1 MNKKLNFRNALTL
14 TAVAAIGAAISAKAA
29 DTPQYERGVD
39 GKDHAVLYRTTNGSG
54 YTFDAQKWDYAS
66 EGSANN
72 AAWIPDSIAVLAYNN
87 VGWGNSM
94 DVDVYA
100 IRPVYSSFFFG
111 TRNAGKLR
119 LGAGGIEFVPS
130 GASCTM
136 TTRFKSSNMLH
147 LTASQTWTV
156 ADGKSAIFRMND
168 LSNFD
173 DSPFVLTAEDDITLS
188 LSGNFTW
195 EMNQSAAFQKVDVNV
210 TSPAKIH
217 LSATANA
224 NGVLQGGS
232 LNARTLTNDGGYV
245 QVKSMTGDP
254 CRVAANV
261 VLKNNATLAVNCD
274 TSSTMAEGLAID
286 DVADS
291 ISASVGTGIVKGSI
305 APSETAFPVSAAAGA
320 TLSLRAA
327 WRGAPS
333 FAISGA
339 GTIEFD
345 GSGDAPNIASAD
357 GFTGTLVLKQSCTFA
372 AGVLENFG
380 GSIVYRVN
388 ATITGRYPTPVDF
401 SHISVENGAKLTLN
415 WYSPNA
421 PVSYTS
427 GMTVA
432 TGLGT
437 GVTAD
442 DLTVSYR
449 QEAGDKAYPASL
461 GVDVNVVDG
470 TISTMPQEPR
480 PRLVYQGTY
489 FDHAS
494 NYWKNESNETV
505 GWTDG
510 AIAVL
515 SGLNGTI
522 YNGTFSPYQLFMPTG
537 KQGGFIRGNT
547 SGANV
552 YRLHLGAGGLDLY
565 NNGPSLWNLLEF
577 RLTSP
582 QVWCHTNSDA
592 TVAFT
597 IGNHEQSGRVPDLV
611 TADPDCDL
619 TVLGSLSVYLNAK
632 GDFRHSGITL
642 DGTKANN
649 AAKLILDN
657 VKSAASTATDITL
670 NAKTLTIK
678 GHSVLTVNSDDRV
691 EGGWTIAK
699 DLVLVSNA
707 NGTPEVAFGTDA
719 NNAVMGLDVA
729 TISSTGTGSAAKM
742 TGTARIVSDAL
753 SVTIAS
759 GSSLNFGVGLV
770 NAAEK
775 SAAVTLHGGGELV
788 AGCKNAAQALRLTS
802 ATVADF
808 TGTVRVPNGGVLSL
822 DGTVNLAGVTLENG
836 AIVDMNAGAGATIAD
851 WSNVTFPASGT
862 VTISLRSDVPY
873 AAAMQ
878 SVAVPGDFSGVSSS
892 DRAKIR
898 IIVDDG
904 QDNSPY
910 SVVATPRFDGGTLY
924 ADLTASMVNGN
935 TSNGRT
941 VWLGEDFGDARV
953 LSNWTKYESDATFD
967 PSLHPDSVSVLDGT
981 WLYYGLCSAMN
992 WKIDLGG
999 LELHVNDMR
1008 NNSDQTNPHYYA
1020 ISNGT
1025 LHARTA
1031 MLYNG
1036 AFDIWKDGHLL
1047 ADAYGKPSGIAGF
1060 WLRTYGKTYPF
1071 RLTIHDGGEMKATG
1085 EHQGFNFYNLACVV
1099 EEGGRLELSAKS
1111 VGVMTSNT
1119 DSSFVNYGT
1128 LSLPRGWVATNFYET
1143 AGEFAATCTV
1153 AQCGGRLEYAGA
1165 FDVAQ
1170 RDGLYANVT
1179 YRLAVSGGTLAP
1191 SGDVSFAEWDLQIAP
1206 GADFGVEVRAGDTAT
1221 LGDFNWGGDFTLTKT
1236 GAGAFE
1242 LTVANSVDNGN
1253 VVVRGGYLVNGGDLN
1268 VGALAVTYAEDGCLA
1283 ADPTATG
1290 AAADYGLLL
1299 TNATISAA
1307 AGTYNVRF
1315 VRSGAP
1321 EWINVLTVPES
1332 ADPGLDAENVVFST
1346 SVGRESEGE
1355 IRREAITVGGVSCV
1369 RYAVR
1374 RKPKGMML
1382 IYR

>member
-1 MNKKLNFRNALTL
+1 MNMKPNVMNMLAL
-14 TAVAAIGAAISAKAA
+14 TAVAAIGVAISASAA

-39 GKDHAVLYRTTNGSG
+39 GKDHAILYRNVGG
-54 YTFDAQKWDYAS
+54 EAFNAAKWDYTSDGSGHNVAWAS
-66 EGSANN
+66 DA
-72 AAWIPDSIAVLAYNN
+72 IAVLTTGN
-87 VGWGNSM
+87 VSWGSGMNAEA
-94 DVDVYA
+94 YA
-100 IRPVYSSFFFG
+100 IRPQQAGFFFFG
-111 TRNAGKLR
+111 TLTTASLR
-119 LGAGGIEFVPS
+119 LGAGGIEFANS
-130 GASCTM
+130 GASM
-136 TTRFKSSNMLH
+136 ETRFKSSNALH
-147 LTASQTWTV
+147 LTASQTWK
-156 ADGKSAIFRMND
+156 AAEGKTATLRINWTSY
-168 LSNFD
+168 LD
-173 DSPFVLTAEDDITLS
+173 DNPFVLTAEDDITLS
-188 LSGNFTW
+188 ISGGLTW

-261 VLKNNATLAVNCD
+261 VLKNDATLAVNCD

-305 APSETAFPVSAAAGA
+305 APSATAFPVSADAGA

-345 GSGDAPNIASAD
+345 GSGDTPNIALAD
-357 GFTGTLVLKQSCTFA
+357 GFTGTLVLKQSCTFG

-380 GSIVYRVN
+380 GSIVYRAN
-388 ATITGRYPTPVDF
+388 ATITGHYPTPVDF
-401 SHISVENGAKLTLN
+401 SHISLENGAKLTLN

-432 TGLGT
+432 TGLGA
-437 GVTAD
+437 GVTTA
-442 DLTVSYR
+442 DLTISYR
-449 QEAGDKAYPASL
+449 QEAGDKAYPTSL
-461 GVDVNVVDG
+461 GVDVNVVSG
-470 TISTMPQEPR
+470 TLSTTPQEPR
-480 PRLVYQGTY
+480 PRLVYQGEGAY
-489 FDHAS
+489 FDS
-494 NYWKNESNETV
+494 NSNFWKNESDETV

-510 AIAVL
+510 AIAVWS
-515 SGLNGTI
+515 SGKNGRVA
-522 YNGTFSPYQLFMPTG
+522 NGTFSPYQIFVPSD
-537 KQGGFIRGNT
+537 KDAGFIGGST
-547 SGANV
+547 SGDNV

-565 NNGPSLWNLLEF
+565 KNGPKVWNFLEF

-592 TVAFT
+592 MVSFT

-611 TADPDCDL
+611 TADTDCGL
-619 TVLGSLSVYLNAK
+619 TILGSLAVYLNAK
-632 GDFRHSGITL
+632 GDFRYSDIIL

-649 AAKLILDN
+649 AAKLIIDN

-691 EGGWTIAK
+691 EGGYTIAK

-707 NGTPEVAFGTDA
+707 NGTPEVNFGTDA

-742 TGTARIVSDAL
+742 TGTAKIVTESIA
-753 SVTIAS
+753 VTVAS

-878 SVAVPGDFSGVSSS
+878 NVAVPGDFSGVSSS

-904 QDNSPY
+904 QGNSPY

-924 ADLTASMVNGN
+924 ADLSASLTGAAS
-935 TSNGRT
+935 SNGRT
-941 VWLGEDFGDARV
+941 VWLGEDFGDARD
-953 LSNWTKYESDATFD
+953 LSNWTYFTDTFD
-967 PSLHPDSVSVLDGT
+967 PSVHPDSIEVLDGSY
-981 WLYYGLCSAMN
+981 LAYGIYSAMN
-992 WKIDLGG
+992 WKINLGG
-999 LELHVNDMR
+999 LELHANDMR
-1008 NNSDQTNPHYYA
+1008 NTSDQANPHYYA

-1047 ADAYGKPSGIAGF
+1047 ADGYGLSSGMASF
-1060 WLRTYGKTYPF
+1060 WLRTYGGTDPF

-1085 EHQGFNFYNLACVV
+1085 EHLGFNFYNLACVV

-1128 LSLPRGWVATNFYET
+1128 LSLPRGWVATNFYQT

-1206 GADFGVEVRAGDTAT
+1206 GADFGVEVSREDKASLAA
-1221 LGDFNWGGDFTLTKT
+1221 FNWGEDFALTKT

-1242 LTVANSVDNGN
+1242 LTVTNRVESGR
-1253 VVVRGGYLVNGGDLN
+1253 VVVQNGYLVNGGDFN
-1268 VGALAVTYAEDGCLA
+1268 VGSLAVTYAAGGCLA

-1321 EWINVLTVPES
+1321 TWINVLTVPAS
-1332 ADPGLDAENVVFST
+1332 ADPVLNAENVSFST
-1346 SVGRESEGE
+1346 ASGREARGMV
-1355 IRREAITVGGVSCV
+1355 RREEVVVGGVQCV
-1369 RYAVR
+1369 RYAVCR
-1374 RKPKGMML
+1374 DASGAM
-1382 IYR
+1382 IIVF

>member
-1 MNKKLNFRNALTL
+1 MNMKPNVMNMLAL
-14 TAVAAIGAAISAKAA
+14 TAVAAIGAAISAIAA
-29 DTPQYERGVD
+29 DAPQYERGVD
-39 GKDHAVLYRTTNGSG
+39 GRDHAVLYQKSG
-54 YTFDAQKWDYAS
+54 GMNFTASSWDYAR
-66 EGSANN
+66 EDTAHNR
-72 AAWIPDSIAVLAYNN
+72 AWISDAIALLTSGN
-87 VGWGNSM
+87 VNWGSGM
-94 DVDVYA
+94 DTEAYA
-100 IRPVYSSFFFG
+100 IRPEQTGFFFFG
-111 TRNAGKLR
+111 KFTTASLR
-119 LGAGGIEFVPS
+119 LGAGGIEFANS
-130 GASCTM
+130 GATM
-136 TTRFKSSNMLH
+136 ATRFNTSNVLH
-147 LTASQTWTV
+147 LAASQTWK
-156 ADGKSAIFRMND
+156 AAEGKTATLRFNWTD
-168 LSNFD
+168 YLSD
-173 DSPFVLTAEDDITLS
+173 TPFVLTAEDDITLS
-188 LSGNFTW
+188 IAGGLTVD
-195 EMNQSAAFQKVDVNV
+195 MNQSAAFQKVDVNV
-210 TSPAKIH
+210 TSPAKVL
-217 LSATANA
+217 LSAITNA

-232 LNARTLTNDGGYV
+232 LNARTLTSDGASI
-245 QVKSMTGDP
+245 QAKSLTGDP
-254 CRVAANV
+254 CRIASSV
-261 VLKNNATLAVNCD
+261 VLKNNATLAINYD
-274 TSSTMAEGLAID
+274 ISAGTTMTDGQALD
-286 DVADS
+286 DVADA
-291 ISASVGTGIVKGSI
+291 ISASVGTGIVKGSV
-305 APSETAFPVSAAAGA
+305 APSETAFPVSADSGA
-320 TLSLRAA
+320 TLSLQAA
-327 WRGAPS
+327 WRGSPS
-333 FAISGA
+333 FALSGA
-339 GTIEFD
+339 GTIEID
-345 GSGDAPNIASAD
+345 GSGDAPNIASAA
-357 GFTGTLVLKQSCTFA
+357 GFTGTLVIKQSCTFSP
-372 AGVLENFG
+372 GVLESFG
-380 GSIVYRVN
+380 GSIIYRVN
-388 ATITGRYPTPVDF
+388 ATIAGHYPTPIDF
-401 SHISVENGAKLTLN
+401 SHISVANGAKLTLN

-432 TGLGT
+432 TGLGA
-437 GVTAD
+437 GVTTD

-449 QEAGDKAYPASL
+449 QEAGDKTYPTSL
-461 GVDVNVVDG
+461 GVDTDVVNG
-470 TISTMPQEPR
+470 TLSTTPREPR
-480 PRLVYQGTY
+480 PRLVYQGEGTY
-489 FDHAS
+489 FDSNS
-494 NYWKNESNETV
+494 NYWKNESDETV

-597 IGNHEQSGRVPDLV
+597 IGNHDAAGRVPDLV

-632 GDFRHSGITL
+632 GDFRHSDITL

-691 EGGWTIAK
+691 AGGYTIAK

-719 NNAVMGLDVA
+719 NNAVIGLDVA

-753 SVTIAS
+753 PVTIAS
-759 GSSLNFGVGLV
+759 GSSLNFAVGLA
-770 NAAEK
+770 NATEK

-788 AGCKNAAQALRLTS
+788 AGCTNAAQALRLTS

-904 QDNSPY
+904 QGNSPY

-924 ADLTASMVNGN
+924 ADLSASLTRAAG
-935 TSNGRT
+935 SNGRT
-941 VWLGEDFGDARV
+941 VWLGEDFGDARD
-953 LSNWTKYESDATFD
+953 LSNWTYFTDTFD
-967 PSLHPDSVSVLDGT
+967 PSVHPDSIEVLDGSY
-981 WLYYGLCSAMN
+981 LAYGIYSAMN
-992 WKIDLGG
+992 WKINLGG
-999 LELHVNDMR
+999 LELHANDMR
-1008 NNSDQTNPHYYA
+1008 NTSDQTNPHYYA

-1047 ADAYGKPSGIAGF
+1047 ADGYGLSSGMASF
-1060 WLRTYGKTYPF
+1060 WLRTYGGTDPF

-1085 EHQGFNFYNLACVV
+1085 EHLGFNFYNLACVV

-1128 LSLPRGWVATNFYET
+1128 LSLPRGWVATNFYQT

-1206 GADFGVEVRAGDTAT
+1206 GADFGVEVRKDDTAS
-1221 LGDFNWGGDFTLTKT
+1221 LAAFNWGEDFALTKT

-1242 LTVANSVDNGN
+1242 LTVTNSVENGA
-1253 VVVRGGYLVNGGDLN
+1253 VVVRDGYLVNGGDLN
-1268 VGALAVTYAEDGCLA
+1268 VGSLAVTYADNGCLA

-1315 VRSGAP
+1315 VKSGAP
-1321 EWINVLTVPES
+1321 TWINVLTVPAS
-1332 ADPGLDAENVVFST
+1332 ADPVLNAENVSFST
-1346 SVGRESEGE
+1346 ASGREARGMV
-1355 IRREAITVGGVSCV
+1355 RREEVVVGGVPCV
-1369 RYAVR
+1369 RYAVCR
-1374 RKPKGMML
+1374 DASGAMIIVL
-1382 IYR
+1382 